1 MDRNGR
7 ILVIALGAIVI
18 VVAVATGSLA
28 LTLLALAA
36 LIAVAVVTRRSG
48 VRAKAARGPE
58 PSAPAAKDPEWVEPL
73 RALVA
78 VDIAVREHDLPA
90 SVVETVE
97 RNVDV
102 LRELVPDL
110 NDRHAGSELA
120 WTVNRM
126 ATDYIPRLVGPYTG
140 LGADQR
146 AARETEFRESLSGL
160 EAELVNIRELVERA
174 DEGDFQAKAAFLR
187 ARFLEGA

>member
-7 ILVIALGAIVI
+7 ILIIALGAIV
-18 VVAVATGSLA
+18 VVVGLATSSFA

-36 LIAVAVVTRRSG
+36 WLAVAVVARRRAGSG
-48 VRAKAARGPE
+48 AGASGPSA
-58 PSAPAAKDPEWVEPL
+58 PAPAAKDPDWAEPL
-73 RALVA
+73 RALLA
-78 VDIAVREHDLPA
+78 VNVTLREHDLPA
-90 SVVETVE
+90 NVVETVE

-102 LRELVPDL
+102 LRKLVPDL
-110 NDRHAGSELA
+110 NDRHPSSELT

-126 ATDYIPRLVGPYTG
+126 ATDYIPRLVRPYAG

-146 AARETEFRESLSGL
+146 AARESEFRESLSGL
-160 EAELVNIRELVERA
+160 EAELENIRELVARA

-187 ARFLEGA
+187 ARFLDAV